1 MIVDL
6 TTFSESTEKYFRF
19 TGEIDESEMKFLD
32 REISFDDTINYEA
45 EFFVLDDGDIEML
58 LNIDMTYIEPCD
70 RCLKDTE
77 NIQNIQLS
85 GRLIEGTEENQYEE
99 GMENLILYEN
109 NKLDLGEYIK
119 TQILISLP
127 MKIICDEDCKGLC
140 SSCGINLNDNT
151 CNCIE
156 HTIDPRLLDLQK
168 FFPKE

>member
-19 TGEIDESEMKFLD
+19 TGEIDQSEMKFLD
-32 REISFDDTINYEA
+32 REIKFDETIEYEA

-58 LNIDMTYIEPCD
+58 LKLDMAYTEPCD

-85 GRLIEGTEENQYEE
+85 GRLIEGTEEDHYEE
-99 GMENLILYEN
+99 GMENLVFYQDD
-109 NKLDLGEYIK
+109 KFDLGEYIK
-119 TQILISLP
+119 TQIMISLP
-127 MKIICDEDCKGLC
+127 MKTICDEDCKGLC
-140 SSCGINLNDNT
+140 SGCGTNLNDST